1 MRRSSGL
8 TLFMVLAVLTL
19 TTGPAWA
26 EAKFLGNASC
36 ELCHKEISNSWKKSI
51 HAKAFDMLSPNTRAD
66 KKKEA
71 GLKPAED
78 YRKDKSCMKC
88 HVMGW
93 EEGGYSFDKPGDE
106 WKGVGC
112 ETCHGAAERY
122 LELHDKKDLAKRDK
136 KLKQAGLTKPLE
148 SSGPGT
154 CATCHY
160 SFDNPYSKS
169 RDKNRDRNW
178 ADPKLRETYH
188 IAPKK

>member
-26 EAKFLGNASC
+26 GFKYLGNAAC
-36 ELCHKEISNSWKKSI
+36 QMCHKEIYESWKKSV
-51 HAKAFDMLSPNTRAD
+51 HAKTFDLLAPKVRED

-78 YRKDKSCMKC
+78 FRKDKSCMKC

-93 EEGGYSFDKPGDE
+93 GEGGYSFEKPDDG

-112 ETCHGAAERY
+112 EDCHGPGESY
-122 LELHDKKDLAKRDK
+122 LEIHDKKNIERRER
-136 KLKQAGLTKPLE
+136 KLKQAGLFTPLNK
-148 SSGPGT
+148 SGPGT
-154 CATCHY
+154 CAGCHY
-160 SFDNPYSKS
+160 SMDSPY
-169 RDKNRDRNW
+169 KNRDPNHERNW
-178 ADPKLRETYH
+178 ADPKLRESYH
-188 IAPKK
+188 VAPKK